1 MNRERVNEL
10 MSSFSKQ
17 VLVVGDVM
25 LDRFVYGGISRFSP
39 EAPSCPVLSFDNQT
53 SMLGGAG
60 NSARNLGTLGAKCV
74 RLLGYAGHDDGGRD
88 LKKLMDQDTGAVDNQ
103 LCNSPDRLTT
113 IKTRFVSQTD
123 GVHLLRED
131 RETVRP
137 LDESEQKTLFYAIKQ
152 WSPVVSGIVVADYDK
167 GVVTPSLLRLVSTI
181 GLERNIPVFIDPKK
195 THWEHFKGVE
205 LVKPNLDEAYNALG
219 LRAGSCSVEELGD
232 KLLKFTRA
240 KAVII
245 TRGSEGMSLF
255 TEDETVSS
263 LPTPTKVVD
272 VSGAGDTAMAA
283 LALARMA
290 GATWAEAME
299 LANMA
304 SGIAVGKS
312 GTATVSA
319 EEMLNKY
326 GEQYA

>member
-1 MNRERVNEL
+1 MNPERASEL
-10 MSSFSKQ
+10 LSNFSKQ

-25 LDRFVYGGISRFSP
+25 LDRFIRGEVKRFSP
-39 EAPSCPVLSFDNQT
+39 EAPSCAVLSFTSQT

-60 NSARNLGTLGAKCV
+60 NAAANLGKLGAKCV
-74 RLLGYAGHDDGGRD
+74 RLVGLIGYDDGGRD
-88 LKKLMDQDTGAVDNQ
+88 LKRLMRGDTGPVDNQ
-103 LCNSPDRLTT
+103 LCSSINRLTT
-113 IKTRFVSQTD
+113 IKTRFVSQAD

-137 LDESEQKTLFYAIKQ
+137 LDDAEQNTLLNTIER
-152 WSPVVSGIVVADYDK
+152 WSPVVSGIVVADYGK
-167 GVVTPSLLRLVSTI
+167 GVVTPSLLRKVFSI
-181 GLERNIPVFIDPKK
+181 GLKSNIPVFIDPKK
-195 THWEHFKGVE
+195 THWEHFKGAE
-205 LVKPNLDEAYNALG
+205 LVKPNLSEAYVALG
-219 LRAGSCSVEELGD
+219 LRDGSCSVEELGE

-245 TRGSEGMSLF
+245 TRGSDGMSLF
-255 TEDETVSS
+255 TEDEMVWS

-272 VSGAGDTAMAA
+272 VSGAGDTAMAT

-290 GATWAEAME
+290 GATWVEAMD

-304 SGIAVGKS
+304 SGIAVGTS

-319 EEMLNKY
+319 EELLNKY
-326 GEQYA
+326 GE